1 MMGAKRHLTSHISV
15 RLPSG
20 RLRCQHPAN
29 VEYMDPGASRGFSDD
44 LDKRRPNAPHHTGRR
59 LRLVAK
65 QHIYMLALVEFW
77 RPVLH
82 GRLPHN
88 ARSDCRSACR
98 LAASFFCLC
107 QVCAWITRVCVIL

>member
-1 MMGAKRHLTSHISV
+1 MGAKRHLTSNISV

-20 RLRCQHPAN
+20 RFRCQHPVN
-29 VEYMDPGASRGFSDD
+29 VEYMDPGAIRGFSDD

-65 QHIYMLALVEFW
+65 QHVYMLALVEFW
-77 RPVLH
+77 AIKPPH
-82 GRLPHN
+82 GRRPHG

-98 LAASFFCLC
+98 LAASFFCRNQAFALSIRLS
-107 QVCAWITRVCVIL
+107 VVL